1 MTLLT
6 IITGAT
12 DEIGLERPESVI
24 SNADPQ
30 VRQLL
35 RAASQEGKHLA
46 SVYDW
51 EILQKEGSFT
61 TAAQES
67 QGVMTTVASD
77 FDRFANDT
85 MWNRTTSEKI
95 YGPLTD
101 VQWQREKSDVT
112 SGVTNYFRIRGG
124 SILFTPNPVVSQ
136 TVKFEYYSKNWVDTG
151 SGASPAVADGSAFDN
166 DANTVVFDEEL
177 MTLGVTFRWLQG
189 RGLDFTTAFS
199 NYRERLEIVR
209 GQDGAKPNIDMGEL
223 NYGFLGVNVPS
234 SNYGT

>member
-6 IITGAT
+6 IVTGAA
-12 DEIGLERPESVI
+12 DEIGLERPETI
-24 SNADPQ
+24 IGNTDPQ
-30 VRQLL
+30 IRQLL
-35 RAASQEGKHLA
+35 RSANQEGQHLV

-67 QGVMTTVASD
+67 QGIMTTIASD
-77 FDRFANDT
+77 FNRFSNNT

-95 YGPLTD
+95 YGPLTN
-101 VQWQREKSDVT
+101 VQWQREKADVS
-112 SGVTNYFRIRGG
+112 SGVTNWFRIRGG
-124 SILFTPNPVVSQ
+124 VLIFTPNPVASQ
-136 TVKFEYYSKNWVDTG
+136 TVKFEYYSKNWVDLGT
-151 SGASPAVADGSAFDN
+151 GASPAVADGSAFNN

-177 MTLGVTFRWLQG
+177 MTLGVTLRWLQG
-189 RGLDFTTAFS
+189 RGLDFTTALS
-199 NYRERLEIVR
+199 HYRERLEIVR
-209 GQDGAKPNIDMGEL
+209 GQDGAKPNIDMGGL

>member
-6 IITGAT
+6 IIEGAA
-12 DEIGLERPESVI
+12 DEIGIERPATVI
-24 SNADPQ
+24 SNTDPQ

-51 EILQKEGSFT
+51 EILQKEGSVT

-67 QGVMTTVASD
+67 QGVMTTIASD
-77 FDRFANDT
+77 FDRFSNDT

-112 SGVTNYFRIRGG
+112 SGVTNWFRIRGG
-124 SILFTPNPVVSQ
+124 TLLFTPNPAASQ
-136 TVKFEYYSKNWVDTG
+136 SVKFEYFSKNWVDLN
-151 SGASPAVADGSAFDN
+151 SGATPAVADGSAFNN

-189 RGLDFTTAFS
+189 RGLDFATSFS
-199 NYRERLEIVR
+199 HYRERLEIVR
-209 GQDGAKPNIDMGEL
+209 GQDGAKPNIDMAGMD
-223 NYGFLGVNVPS
+223 YGFLGVNIPS